1 MAVNVISL
9 SGGKDSTALALLA
22 IERNEENIRFV
33 FCNTGNE
40 ANETLE
46 YISYL
51 DEILHSK
58 CGKKIEVIEANFKE
72 KLQIKATKLND
83 ARRTPALKF
92 ASSCDS
98 PFLQLAA
105 LKGRFPS
112 TMARFCTEE
121 LKVKPIKV
129 LISRILATGED
140 VENWSGVRA
149 EESPKRATLPEREFF
164 FSNEQTGAEAWHYRP
179 ILKWSAKDCFEIMK
193 RHGVK
198 PNPLYK
204 MGFARVGC
212 FPCINCRKAEL
223 RLIAEQ
229 FPEYI
234 RRIKAWESIVSDAS
248 KRGESTFF
256 TIENDRDGIFDW
268 VEWAK
273 TDRGGKQFM
282 LDLEETTT
290 CKSVYGLCE

>member
-1 MAVNVISL
+1 MTVNVISL

-22 IERNEENIRFV
+22 IERNVENIRFV

-40 ANETLE
+40 ARETLD
-46 YISYL
+46 YIVYL
-51 DEILHSK
+51 EQILHSK
-58 CGKKIEVIEANFKE
+58 TGRNIEVCEVSFRKKLVE
-72 KLQIKATKLND
+72 KSVKVEEEKRKVALGVAALN
-83 ARRTPALKF
+83 P
-92 ASSCDS
+92 S

-112 TMARFCTEE
+112 TMARFCTVE
-121 LKVKPIKV
+121 LKVKPIKDFV
-129 LISRILATGED
+129 SRILATGED

-149 EESPKRATLPEREFF
+149 EESPKRAKLPEREFF
-164 FSNEQTGAEAWHYRP
+164 FANESTGAEAWHYRP
-179 ILKWSAKDCFEIMK
+179 ILMWSANDCFEIMK

-248 KRGESTFF
+248 KRGKSTFF
-256 TIENDRDGIFDW
+256 TIENGRDGIFDW

>member
-1 MAVNVISL
+1 MTINVISL

-22 IERNEENIRFV
+22 VDREVENIRFV

-40 ANETLE
+40 ARETLE

-51 DEILHSK
+51 DQVLHSK
-58 CGKKIEVIEANFKE
+58 TGRNIEICEASFEKKLIEKSTKVEVE
-72 KLQIKATKLND
+72 KRKI
-83 ARRTPALKF
+83 ALEV
-92 ASSCDS
+92 AALDPS

-112 TMARFCTEE
+112 TTARFCTEG
-121 LKVKPIKV
+121 LKVKPIKD
-129 LISRILATGED
+129 LISKILATGED

-149 EESPKRATLPEREFF
+149 EESPKRAKLPEREFF
-164 FSNEQTGAEAWHYRP
+164 FANESTGAEAWHYRP

-229 FPEYI
+229 FPDYI
-234 RRIKAWESIVSDAS
+234 RRIKVWESIVSDAS
-248 KRGESTFF
+248 KRGKSTFF
-256 TIENDRDGIFDW
+256 TIENSRDGISDW

>member
-22 IERNEENIRFV
+22 IERNVENLRFV

-72 KLQIKATKLND
+72 KLQTKATKVND
-83 ARRTPALKF
+83 ARRMSGLIL
-92 ASSCDS
+92 ASACDS

-121 LKVKPIKV
+121 LKVKPIKDFV
-129 LISRILATGED
+129 SRILATGED

-149 EESPKRATLPEREFF
+149 EESPKRAKLSEREFF
-164 FSNEQTGAEAWHYRP
+164 FFDESTGAEAWHYRP

-234 RRIKAWESIVSDAS
+234 RRIKVWESIVSDAS
-248 KRGESTFF
+248 KRGKSTFF
-256 TIENDRDGIFDW
+256 TLENGRDGISDW

>member
-1 MAVNVISL
+1 MTVNVISL

-22 IERNEENIRFV
+22 IERNVENLRFV

-40 ANETLE
+40 ARETLD
-46 YISYL
+46 YIVYL
-51 DEILHSK
+51 EQILHSK
-58 CGKKIEVIEANFKE
+58 TGRNIEVCEVSFRKKLVE
-72 KLQIKATKLND
+72 KSVKVEDEKRKI
-83 ARRTPALKF
+83 AL
-92 ASSCDS
+92 AVAALDPS

-121 LKVKPIKV
+121 LKVKPIKGFV
-129 LISRILATGED
+129 SRILAADED
-140 VENWSGVRA
+140 VANWSGVRA
-149 EESPKRATLPEREFF
+149 EESPKRAKLPERSFF
-164 FSNEQTGAEAWHYRP
+164 LYNDSTGAEAWHYRP
-179 ILKWSAKDCFEIMK
+179 ILNWSANDCFEIMK

-212 FPCINCRKAEL
+212 FPCVNCRKAEL

-234 RRIKAWESIVSDAS
+234 RRIKVWESIVSDAS
-248 KRGESTFF
+248 KLGKATFF
-256 TIENDRDGIFDW
+256 TIENGRDGISDW

>member
-1 MAVNVISL
+1 MTVNLISL
-9 SGGKDSTALALLA
+9 SGGKDSTALALLS
-22 IERNEENIRFV
+22 IERNTENLRFV

-40 ANETLE
+40 ARETID
-46 YISYL
+46 YIQYL
-51 DEILHSK
+51 SDVLYSK
-58 CGKKIEVIEANFKE
+58 SGRNIEVIEARFRDQLLAKAAKVNDE
-72 KLQIKATKLND
+72 KRHN
-83 ARRTPALKF
+83 ALLV
-92 ASSCDS
+92 ASRDSS

-112 TMARFCTEE
+112 TMARFCTQE
-121 LKVKPIKV
+121 LKVKPVKG

-149 EESPKRATLPEREFF
+149 EESPKRAKLSEREFF
-164 FSNEQTGAEAWHYRP
+164 FFDESTGAEAWHYRP
-179 ILKWSAKDCFEIMK
+179 ILKWSARECFEIMK
-193 RHGVK
+193 RHSVK

-204 MGFARVGC
+204 KGFARVGC
-212 FPCINCRKAEL
+212 FPCINCRKSEL
-223 RLIAEQ
+223 CLISEQ
-229 FPEYI
+229 FPDYI
-234 RRIKAWESIVSDAS
+234 RRIQVWESIVSDAS
-248 KRGESTFF
+248 KRGKSTFF
-256 TIENDRDGIFDW
+256 TIENGRDGISDW

>member
-22 IERNEENIRFV
+22 IERNVENIRFV

-40 ANETLE
+40 AQETLD
-46 YISYL
+46 YIVYL
-51 DEILHSK
+51 EQILLSK
-58 CGKKIEVIEANFKE
+58 TGRNIEVCEVSFRKKLVE
-72 KLQIKATKLND
+72 KSVKVEDEK
-83 ARRTPALKF
+83 RKVALGVAAF
-92 ASSCDS
+92 NPS

-121 LKVKPIKV
+121 LKVKPIKGFV
-129 LISRILATGED
+129 SRILETGED

-149 EESPKRATLPEREFF
+149 EESPKRAKLQEREFF
-164 FSNEQTGAEAWHYRP
+164 FANESTGAEAWHYRP
-179 ILKWSAKDCFEIMK
+179 ILKWSVNDCFGIMK

-212 FPCINCRKAEL
+212 FPCINCRKMEL
-223 RLIAEQ
+223 RLISEH
-229 FPEYI
+229 FPDYI
-234 RRIKAWESIVSDAS
+234 RRIKVWESIVSDAS
-248 KRGESTFF
+248 KRDKSTFF
-256 TIENDRDGIFDW
+256 PIENSRDGILDW

>member
-1 MAVNVISL
+1 MAVNVISI

-22 IERNEENIRFV
+22 IERNVENLRFV

-40 ANETLE
+40 ARETLD
-46 YISYL
+46 YIVYL
-51 DEILHSK
+51 EQILHSK
-58 CGKKIEVIEANFKE
+58 TGRNIEVCEVSFRKKLVE
-72 KLQIKATKLND
+72 KSVKVEDEK
-83 ARRTPALKF
+83 RKVALWI
-92 ASSCDS
+92 AALDTS
-98 PFLQLAA
+98 PFFQLAA

-112 TMARFCTEE
+112 TMVRFCTEE
-121 LKVKPIKV
+121 LKVKPIKELV
-129 LISRILATGED
+129 SRILETGED

-149 EESPKRATLPEREFF
+149 EESPKRAKLPEREFF
-164 FSNEQTGAEAWHYRP
+164 FANETTGAEAWHYRP
-179 ILKWSAKDCFEIMK
+179 ILKWSANDCFEIMK

-212 FPCINCRKAEL
+212 FPCVNCRKLEL
-223 RLIAEQ
+223 RLISEH
-229 FPEYI
+229 FPDYI
-234 RRIKAWESIVSDAS
+234 RRIKVWESIVSDAS
-248 KRGESTFF
+248 KLGKSTFF
-256 TIENDRDGIFDW
+256 TIENGREGISDW

-290 CKSVYGLCE
+290 CQSVYGLCE

>member
-1 MAVNVISL
+1 MAVNVISI
-9 SGGKDSTALALLA
+9 SGGKDSTAIALLA
-22 IERNEENIRFV
+22 VEREVENIRFV

-40 ANETLE
+40 ANDTLD
-46 YISYL
+46 YIIYL
-51 DEILHSK
+51 EQILRSK
-58 CGKKIEVIEANFKE
+58 TGNNIEVVEVSFTKKLVE
-72 KLQIKATKLND
+72 KSVKVQDEKRKIALGVAAL
-83 ARRTPALKF
+83 TP
-92 ASSCDS
+92 S
-98 PFLQLAA
+98 PFLQLSA

-121 LKVKPIKV
+121 LKVKPIKG

-149 EESPKRATLPEREFF
+149 EESPKRAKLPEREFF
-164 FSNEQTGAEAWHYRP
+164 FANESNGAEAWHYRP
-179 ILKWSAKDCFEIMK
+179 ILKWSAKDCFEIMR

-198 PNPLYK
+198 PNPLYEK
-204 MGFARVGC
+204 GFARVGC
-212 FPCINCRKAEL
+212 FPCINCRKSEL

-229 FPEYI
+229 SPFTINRI
-234 RRIKAWESIVSDAS
+234 RVWESIVSDAS
-248 KRGESTFF
+248 KRGKSTFF
-256 TIENDRDGIFDW
+256 KIENDRDGISDW

>member
-1 MAVNVISL
+1 MTVNVISL

-22 IERNEENIRFV
+22 IERNEEKIRFV

-72 KLQIKATKLND
+72 KLQIKATKVND
-83 ARRTPALKF
+83 ARRMSALIF
-92 ASSCDS
+92 ASACDS
-98 PFLQLAA
+98 PFFQLAA

-149 EESPKRATLPEREFF
+149 EESPKRAKFPEREFF
-164 FSNEQTGAEAWHYRP
+164 FANESTGAEAWHYRP
-179 ILKWSAKDCFEIMK
+179 ILKWSTKDCFEIMK

-198 PNPLYK
+198 PNPLYQK
-204 MGFARVGC
+204 GFARVGC

-229 FPEYI
+229 SPFIINRI
-234 RRIKAWESIVSDAS
+234 RVWESIVSDAS
-248 KRGESTFF
+248 KRGKSTFF
-256 TIENDRDGIFDW
+256 TIENGRDGISDW
-268 VEWAK
+268 VEWSK